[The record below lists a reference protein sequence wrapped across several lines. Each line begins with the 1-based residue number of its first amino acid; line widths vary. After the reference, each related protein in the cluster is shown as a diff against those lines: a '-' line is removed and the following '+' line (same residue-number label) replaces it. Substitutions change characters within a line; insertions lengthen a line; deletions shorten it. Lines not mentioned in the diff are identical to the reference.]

1 MNPMKARLLI
11 VDDNECMREILREVM
26 HDLCIV
32 EIDEACDG
40 RAALAMF
47 QSNPYDLVLSDWN
60 MPFLSGLELLRAIR
74 VSPVRGDTA
83 VLLLSSEMNAK
94 RSVEA
99 LELGVNGVME
109 KPFRVAKLCDKVQRI
124 IAALA
129 PVTPLRNERHLGAQ
143 VV

>member
-1 MNPMKARLLI
+1 MNACKARLLI
-11 VDDNECMREILREVM
+11 VDDNACMREILRELLY
-26 HDLCIV
+26 DLSIE
-32 EIDEACDG
+32 EIDEASDG

-47 QSNPYDLVLSDWN
+47 ERKEYDLVLSDWN

-74 VSPVRGDTA
+74 RSPVRADTA
-83 VLLLSSEMNAK
+83 VLLLSSEMTSK

-99 LELGVNGVME
+99 LESGVNGVME

-129 PVTPLRNERHLGAQ
+129 PVTKLDERVSEAQ
-143 VV
+143 L